1 MSYLV
6 FVPNFK
12 SLSQVVSEQ
21 SLTETIAREK
31 EKWINKETDK
41 QYVADSLMHDTTC
54 RHTFFLPN
62 FKILNEVVSEKSLM
76 EKVCRHTDKLTSIQ
90 KR

>member
-1 MSYLV
+1 MPYLV

-54 RHTFFLPN
+54 RHT
-62 FKILNEVVSEKSLM
+62 
-76 EKVCRHTDKLTSIQ
+76 
-90 KR
+90 